1 MADRSSK
8 RVFISY
14 SRRDRDWLDRLSAH
28 LAPLQQENLIEPWV
42 DSGKIDYGDRY
53 NDEIGRAIDTSR
65 AAVLLVSPHFQS
77 SSFIRENE
85 LPRVLRHAESGQ
97 LKLYWILVSD
107 CLLADRLGAVY
118 QCANDTKGALDG
130 LAPSEVNGVLAR
142 LSRDLQR
149 QASLGPG
156 VVRFRTAAELTTE
169 AFRNSLALPFS
180 SVPGTAVLFSQW
192 LTRVQDYALFAAECP
207 AAGAQW
213 KKAARKLRQQ
223 RDHPVVCVTW
233 QQAAAFCAWLTQ
245 REGIRYRLPCDAE
258 WTQAVQAVAQNDAR
272 FPWGGQWPPPLGAG
286 NYAGEEV
293 RARGVLRIG
302 GYRDGHPMTS
312 PVGSYAAN
320 PLGIHDLGGN
330 VWEWC
335 ADAGG
340 RSAGRRI
347 VRGASWRD
355 SHLQDLL
362 SSARSLRDP
371 ARGYDDTG
379 FRCVAELPS

>member
-14 SRRDRDWLDRLSAH
+14 SRRDREWLDRLIAH
-28 LAPLQQENLIEPWV
+28 LAPLQHDQLIEPWI

-53 NDEIGRAIDTSR
+53 NDVIGRAIDTSG

-85 LPRVLRHAESGQ
+85 LPRVLRHAEAGQ

-107 CLLADRLGAVY
+107 CLLADRLGAHYHCV
-118 QCANDTKGALDG
+118 NDTKGALDG

-149 QASLGPG
+149 QASIDPG
-156 VVRFRTAAELTTE
+156 TVRGRPSPSPAAET
-169 AFRNSLALPFS
+169 FRNSLAMPFS
-180 SVPGTAVLFSQW
+180 PVPGTSVLFSQW

-207 AAGAQW
+207 AAGAKW
-213 KKAARKLRQQ
+213 RKASRKQRQQ
-223 RDHPVVCVTW
+223 RDHPVLCVTW
-233 QQAAAFCAWLTQ
+233 EEAVAFCAWLTQ
-245 REGIRYRLPCDAE
+245 REGLRYRLPCDGE
-258 WTQAVQAVAQNDAR
+258 WSLAVGAGGKDEHL
-272 FPWGGQWPPPLGAG
+272 FPWGSQWPPPPGAG

-293 RARGVLRIG
+293 QAKGVLRIG
-302 GYRDGHPMTS
+302 GYRDGHPFTS
-312 PVGSYAAN
+312 PAGSYAPN
-320 PLGIHDLGGN
+320 SFGIYDLGGN

-335 ADAGG
+335 ADACGPP
-340 RSAGRRI
+340 ATRRI

-355 SHLQDLL
+355 SHPQLLL
-362 SSARSLRDP
+362 SSARSRRNP

-379 FRCVAELPS
+379 FRCVVELPS